1 MTMRPLVAVIVT
13 RCSSS
18 KAAVFIEAALS
29 LTAGLLPHFFNHGVQ
44 VTLPPV
50 FPIVDTVQRESMLM
64 TVKPHEKA
72 PDTCVFGALESS
84 HQPAEADS
92 LIQLRVI
99 FKTLAPGLRLG
110 AP

>member
-1 MTMRPLVAVIVT
+1 
-13 RCSSS
+13 
-18 KAAVFIEAALS
+18 
-29 LTAGLLPHFFNHGVQ
+29 
-44 VTLPPV
+44 
-50 FPIVDTVQRESMLM
+50 M